1 MMCTSKLL
9 SLAATLPALM
19 TLGCRG
25 ESPRIVIVDG
35 WWARDFAVQA
45 CAQTLA
51 WHGEHNSD
59 IEALGC
65 DGVEA
70 CPHLMPVLL
79 ACTSDSAR
87 MLAWTFERQVVR
99 ALASEPACAGVTVAR
114 HGGPGKPD
122 VVVSELMR
130 RAHWKLDVDY
140 LPGLASHS
148 WTLVSATL
156 LPGRSPAVA
165 AEGEGTV
172 QKIASEICA
181 VVTGAAARR

>member
-1 MMCTSKLL
+1 MWIGTLKTLIATL
-9 SLAATLPALM
+9 LAATA
-19 TLGCRG
+19 LGCRG
-25 ESPRIVIVDG
+25 ESARIVIVDG

-79 ACTSDSAR
+79 ACTTDSAR
-87 MLAWTFERQVVR
+87 MLARTFERQVVR
-99 ALASEPACAGVTVAR
+99 ALAREPACAGVTVAR
-114 HGGPGKPD
+114 HGGPGGQD
-122 VVVSELMR
+122 VVASELMR

-156 LPGRSPAVA
+156 LPGRGPAVA

-181 VVTGAAARR
+181 VVTAAARR